1 MYCQLV
7 MSISATKMA
16 IRFRGMF
23 VDNVFLAQMGLS
35 NGRDAIK
42 SDKIEA
48 YWHMN
53 FWKREAP
60 IGFSKY
66 IGKEA

>member
-1 MYCQLV
+1 
-7 MSISATKMA
+7 
-16 IRFRGMF
+16 
-23 VDNVFLAQMGLS
+23 MGLS
-35 NGRDAIK
+35 NGRDDIK

-53 FWKREAP
+53 FWNREAP
-60 IGFSKY
+60 IGFGKY